1 MEAQNVQERR
11 NIMNLCRCENGHF
24 YDKEKY
30 PTCPHCSGGSAIDGK
45 PTEAWDDGPTVP
57 MNENPPKVQ
66 PNSQPTQG
74 GFNPNPQQTAGAFNP
89 NPQQTAGAFNP
100 NPQQTAGSFNSNP
113 QPFPPVMP
121 VAGGFSANDMTMGV
135 DTGDTPTV
143 SMDQIQG
150 GGDEDDDHT
159 VGFFDDV
166 FTDTTKEATK
176 GPVIPGMPAQ
186 ASVQHVNKVSTPCVG
201 WLVALGGEHIG
212 TDFRLKVGKNFIGR
226 SPKMDIAL
234 TEDKSVSRER
244 HAIVVYDP
252 KSNMYLIQPGESSS
266 LAYHNNNLLLTPEKL
281 EAYDMIT
288 VGDVNLLFMPLCGA
302 KFSWGSVLDELK
314 KKLE

>member
-1 MEAQNVQERR
+1 
-11 NIMNLCRCENGHF
+11 MNLCRCENGHF

-30 PTCPHCSGGSAIDGK
+30 PTCPHCKGGSASDEKRTVSWWDKNGSDG
-45 PTEAWDDGPTVP
+45 ATVP
-57 MNENPPKVQ
+57 VDNIPDKPSISVQQKENPFEKEGVG
-66 PNSQPTQG
+66 SQPAVQQIP
-74 GFNPNPQQTAGAFNP
+74 FNT
-89 NPQQTAGAFNP
+89 
-100 NPQQTAGSFNSNP
+100 
-113 QPFPPVMP
+113 PPAVR
-121 VAGGFSANDMTMGV
+121 GFSANDITIGV
-135 DTGDTPTV
+135 DNGDTPTV
-143 SMDQIQG
+143 PWDPNQS
-150 GGDEDDDHT
+150 GDDDDDHT

-212 TDFRLKVGKNFIGR
+212 TDFRLTVGKNFIGR

-314 KKLE
+314 KKHE